1 MASME
6 APTAEPQPTEHAA
19 DARRSTAVTVMVMV
33 CTMLS
38 RILGF
43 LRIAVI
49 GAIFG
54 ASGTADV
61 WNAVFTMPNNLRKLM
76 AEGALSS
83 AFIPALSASLVTD
96 ASGEEARG
104 LTRRIITLQ
113 LLILLPLVAG
123 SIALA
128 RPIMHALLSFP
139 DPGKMQLS
147 AQLFRW
153 TFPYLVLISVSAVV
167 MGVLNSHNVFVLPAL
182 TPILF
187 SVFVIAATLLLYRR
201 LGIFSMV
208 VGVLSGGAAQLV
220 IQLPA
225 FLRRG
230 YDLRLDFRFRY
241 RAFVR
246 VMRAWGPVLASASIF
261 AVTEQVAVL
270 FASGLR
276 DGSTSALSY
285 ALVFFQLPFGIFS
298 ISIVTVLFP
307 RMSRQAARGDR
318 EGLIDSVSY
327 GLRFI
332 MVLLVPAGILY
343 ILVGQEIITVAMQRL
358 AFTAEDTLRTSRV
371 LTAYALGLFSLGGF
385 TFLQRFFYSSGD
397 FRTPLI
403 GAAIVSVVDIALSL
417 WLKETRLRVSG
428 LAVAN
433 SVAFTVGILFLAW
446 SARARLGSLNGRMLL
461 RTAARVAI
469 AMAPFSGFLVGFLRL
484 SAPWWTAASS
494 LRNLGLLAAAVF
506 GAVVILVGTY
516 WLLRV
521 EMLRDV
527 LRRWKD

>member
-1 MASME
+1 
-6 APTAEPQPTEHAA
+6 
-19 DARRSTAVTVMVMV
+19 MVMV

-38 RILGF
+38 RVLGF
-43 LRIAVI
+43 VRIAVI

-61 WNAVFTMPNNLRKLM
+61 WNAVFTIPNNLRKLM

-83 AFIPALSASLVTD
+83 AFIPGLSASLVED
-96 ASGEEARG
+96 PSGEEARG

-113 LLILLPLVAG
+113 LVILVPLVLG
-123 SIALA
+123 SILLA

-139 DPGKMQLS
+139 EPQKMELS
-147 AQLFRW
+147 VDLFRW
-153 TFPYLVLISVSAVV
+153 VFPYLILISVSAVI

-187 SVFVIAATLLLYRR
+187 SICVIAATLLLYRR

-208 VGVLSGGAAQLV
+208 VGVLVGGLAQVLF
-220 IQLPA
+220 QLPA
-225 FLRRG
+225 YLRRG
-230 YDLRLDFRFRY
+230 YDLRLSFGFRQ
-241 RAFVR
+241 R
-246 VMRAWGPVLASASIF
+246 VFLKVLRAWGPVLASASIF
-261 AVTEQVAVL
+261 ALTEQVAVL

-318 EGLIDSVSY
+318 GGLVDSVSY

-332 MVLLVPAGILY
+332 MVLLVPAALLY
-343 ILVGQEIITVAMQRL
+343 LVMGREIIGLAMERYNFTSGDTVR
-358 AFTAEDTLRTSRV
+358 TARV
-371 LTAYALGLFSLGGF
+371 LSAYSIGLFSLGGF

-397 FRTPLI
+397 FRTPLV
-403 GAAIVSVVDIALSL
+403 GALIVSALDIGFSL
-417 WLKETRLRVSG
+417 WLKETRLQVSG

-433 SVAFTVGILFLAW
+433 SIAFTAGLLFLTW
-446 SARARLGSLNGRMLL
+446 RARRALGSLNGRMLA
-461 RTAARVAI
+461 RTASRVAVS
-469 AMAPFSGFLVGFLRL
+469 MVPFVLFLWGYLRLTPGWWAPASSVRSLVGV
-484 SAPWWTAASS
+484 A
-494 LRNLGLLAAAVF
+494 LGLAV
-506 GAVVILVGTY
+506 GAGIVLGMY

-527 LRRWKD
+527 LKRWKD

>member
-1 MASME
+1 ME
-6 APTAEPQPTEHAA
+6 AQTAEQSPEM
-19 DARRSTAVTVMVMV
+19 RRSTLVTVMVMV

-38 RILGF
+38 RVLGF

-61 WNAVFTMPNNLRKLM
+61 WNAVFTIPNNLRKLM

-83 AFIPALSASLVTD
+83 AFIPALSASLVND
-96 ASGEEARG
+96 ARGEEARG

-113 LLILLPLVAG
+113 LVILVPLVLG
-123 SIALA
+123 SILLA

-139 DPGKMQLS
+139 QAEKMALS
-147 AQLFRW
+147 VELFRW
-153 TFPYLVLISVSAVV
+153 VFPYLILISVSAVI

-187 SVFVIAATLLLYRR
+187 SVCVIAATLLLYRQM
-201 LGIFSMV
+201 GIFSMV
-208 VGVLSGGAAQLV
+208 VGVLVGGAAQILF
-220 IQLPA
+220 QLPA

-230 YDLRLDFRFRY
+230 YDLRLSFGFRY
-241 RAFVR
+241 QAFVK
-246 VMRAWGPVLASASIF
+246 VLRAWGPVLASASIF
-261 AVTEQVAVL
+261 ALTEQIAVL

-318 EGLIDSVSY
+318 AGLVDSVSY

-332 MVLLVPAGILY
+332 MVLLVPAAVLY
-343 ILVGQEIITVAMQRL
+343 ILMGREIIGLAMERYN
-358 AFTAEDTLRTSRV
+358 FTFEDTLRTARV
-371 LTAYALGLFSLGGF
+371 LRAYSYGLFSLGGF

-397 FRTPLI
+397 YRTPLL
-403 GAAIVSVVDIALSL
+403 GAGIVSALDIALSL
-417 WLKETRLRVSG
+417 WLKETPLRVSG

-433 SVAFTVGILFLAW
+433 SIAFTVGLLFLGW
-446 SARARLGSLNGRMLL
+446 RARATLGSLNGRMLL
-461 RTAARVAI
+461 RTAVRAAASMV
-469 AMAPFSGFLVGFLRL
+469 PFALLLWGYLRL
-484 SAPWWTAASS
+484 TRPWWTSGSS
-494 LRNLGLLAAAVF
+494 VTNLLLLALGLVLGV
-506 GAVVILVGTY
+506 AVVVGMY
-516 WLLRV
+516 WVLKV
-521 EMLRDV
+521 EMLRD
-527 LRRWKD
+527 LLKRWRD

>member
-1 MASME
+1 MDAQ
-6 APTAEPQPTEHAA
+6 ATEQAQGL
-19 DARRSTAVTVMVMV
+19 RRSTAVTVMVMV

-83 AFIPALSASLVTD
+83 AFIPALSTSLVTD
-96 ASGEEARG
+96 GGAEEARG
-104 LTRRIITLQ
+104 LTRRIVTLQ
-113 LLILLPLVAG
+113 LLILLPLVAA
-123 SIALA
+123 SVALA
-128 RPIMHALLSFP
+128 RPLMHVLLSFP
-139 DPGKMQLS
+139 DPGKMELS
-147 AQLFRW
+147 ARLFRW
-153 TFPYLVLISVSAVV
+153 TFPYLVLISVSAVI

-187 SVFVIAATLLLYRR
+187 SVFVIGATLLLYRR
-201 LGIFSMV
+201 LGIYSMV
-208 VGVLSGGAAQLV
+208 VGVLAGGAAQLL

-225 FLRRG
+225 YLRRG
-230 YDLRLDFRFRY
+230 YDLRLDFRLRY
-241 RAFVR
+241 PAFIR

-261 AVTEQVAVL
+261 ALTEQVAIL

-318 EGLIDSVSY
+318 AGLVDSVSY

-332 MVLLVPAGILY
+332 MVLLVPAGLLY
-343 ILVGQEIITVAMQRL
+343 ILMGREIIAVAMQRQ
-358 AFTAEDTLRTSRV
+358 AFTAADTLRTSQV
-371 LTAYALGLFSLGGF
+371 LAAYSVGLFSLGGF

-397 FRTPLI
+397 YRTPLL
-403 GAAIVSVVDIALSL
+403 GASIVSAIDIALSL
-417 WLKETRLRVSG
+417 WLKQTALRVSG

-433 SVAFTVGILFLAW
+433 SAAFTVGIVFLGW
-446 SARARLGSLNGRMLL
+446 MARARLGSLGGRMLL
-461 RTAARVAI
+461 RTAGRVAA
-469 AMAPFSGFLVGFLRL
+469 AMVPFSAFLWGYLRV
-484 SAPWWTAASS
+484 SAPWWTGGSS
-494 LRNLGLLAAAVF
+494 LRNLAFLAAGFAAGAAILF
-506 GAVVILVGTY
+506 GMY
-516 WLLRV
+516 WLLKV

-527 LRRWKD
+527 VRRWKD